1 MIEETKERKNSS
13 DRRRPARETKSQK
26 LNFCIAAEVKIRVIV
41 KINREI
47 KMEKTT
53 ENVEIAVFGGVGFNL
68 YLEFESQ
75 VIPTPYGEVIAY
87 LTTIRGKKVAVIPR
101 HAGENHIPPHRINYR
116 ANVWAAQAIG
126 AKRIISTNSVG
137 SMRGHEV
144 GSFVVLDDFI
154 DFTRNRPSTF
164 YDDRTVHVDVSEPYC
179 PEIKAALKS
188 ALEKQRFSFTEGI
201 YACTEGPR
209 FETRTEISMMS
220 QFADVVGMT
229 GVPEV
234 VLAKELSLCY
244 ASLAIVT
251 NQACGMTTQ
260 KLTADEVTEVV
271 GKAQDAIFEI
281 VSDTIEN
288 LPEIQS
294 CRCRLAKEGACL

>member
-1 MIEETKERKNSS
+1 
-13 DRRRPARETKSQK
+13 
-26 LNFCIAAEVKIRVIV
+26 
-41 KINREI
+41 
-47 KMEKTT
+47 MEKAT
-53 ENVEIAVFGGVGFNL
+53 ENVEIAVLGGVGFNS
-68 YLEFESQ
+68 YWEFESQ
-75 VIPTPYGEVIAY
+75 PIHTPYGGITAY
-87 LTTIRGKKVAVIPR
+87 FTNIRGKKIAVIPR

-116 ANVWAAQAIG
+116 ANIWAVHSIG
-126 AKRIISTNSVG
+126 AKRVISTNSVG
-137 SMRGHEV
+137 SMRGHPV

-179 PEIKAALKS
+179 PEIRTALRA
-188 ALEKQRFSFTEGI
+188 ALEKQGLPYTEGI

-209 FETRTEISMMS
+209 FETRAEIRMMS

-234 VLAKELSLCY
+234 ILAKELSLCY
-244 ASLAIVT
+244 ASLAIIT

-271 GKAQDAIFEI
+271 GKAEDAIFELI
-281 VSDTIEN
+281 SDTIEN
-288 LPEIQS
+288 LQEVRS

>member
-1 MIEETKERKNSS
+1 V
-13 DRRRPARETKSQK
+13 
-26 LNFCIAAEVKIRVIV
+26 L
-41 KINREI
+41 
-47 KMEKTT
+47 
-53 ENVEIAVFGGVGFNL
+53 GGVGFNS
-68 YLEFESQ
+68 YQKFEKQ
-75 VIPTPYGEVIAY
+75 LINTPYGEVTAY
-87 LTTIRGKKVAVIPR
+87 LTVIKGKRIAIIPR

-116 ANVWAAQAIG
+116 ANIWAVHSIG
-126 AKRIISTNSVG
+126 AKHVISTNSVG
-137 SMRGHEV
+137 SMRGHPV

-179 PEIKAALKS
+179 PEIRAALRD
-188 ALEKQRFSFTEGI
+188 ALEKKGLPYTEGI

-209 FETRTEISMMS
+209 FETRAEIRMMS
-220 QFADVVGMT
+220 QFADIVGMT

-234 VLAKELSLCY
+234 TLAKELSLCY
-244 ASLAIVT
+244 ASLAIIT

-281 VSDTIEN
+281 ISDTIGN
-288 LPEIQS
+288 IPETRN
-294 CRCRLAKEGACL
+294 CRCRFAKEGACL